1 MSKALKIAEKLI
13 GNFAGLKEGVT
24 VISIRNIRIQIDVLE
39 RIECRII
46 DWVSN
51 PSAGYPLNIAVCL
64 QFTDDLRKTY
74 AALDEFYFP

>member
-1 MSKALKIAEKLI
+1 L
-13 GNFAGLKEGVT
+13 AGLKEGVT
-24 VISIRNIRIQIDVLE
+24 VIFDSKYPNPDRRSLNG
-39 RIECRII
+39 IECRII